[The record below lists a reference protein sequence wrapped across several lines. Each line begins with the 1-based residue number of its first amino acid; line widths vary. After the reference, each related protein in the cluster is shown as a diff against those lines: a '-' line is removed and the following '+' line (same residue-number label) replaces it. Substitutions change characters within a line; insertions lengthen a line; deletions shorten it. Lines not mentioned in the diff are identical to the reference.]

1 MKKFYLLTIGILLTL
16 ANTAFSQFV
25 ASNSGN
31 WSSNA
36 TWAPGAKPPLICN
49 ACTITINANV
59 VVTLDVSTKFTGGTI
74 LTIGSDASSP
84 SGLIITTSGAT
95 SIATGHNILL
105 DVANPN
111 NKIVLRNGF
120 SALTSIPGGLYD
132 GIFSDIANGAVDI
145 KTVGNAGMQSLFFA
159 GTPLPA
165 PIVPPIYSSSIAG
178 PATLSSNGTLP
189 VVLDHFNASF
199 NDNQVVLDWAT
210 LVEINS
216 DHFTVERSADGS
228 NWQTLGT
235 VAAAGNSETKVSYSF
250 TDPSPLS
257 GANYYRLQMVDR
269 DGKYKY
275 SPVKVVRGSL
285 IKGFSIF
292 PNPAR
297 EFLNV
302 TVSADASSQLSF
314 RIVNPFGQ
322 VLLERSFTNAAGTTI
337 SLPVQNFPAG
347 NYILTIAGKDGSSNV
362 NKFMIAR

>member
-1 MKKFYLLTIGILLTL
+1 MKKFYLLTIGIILTL
-16 ANTAFSQFV
+16 ANTAFGQFV
-25 ASNSGN
+25 ATNSGN

-36 TWAPGAKPPLICN
+36 TWAPGTKPTSPCN
-49 ACTITINANV
+49 GCTITINANV
-59 VVTLDVSTKFTGGTI
+59 VVTLDVSIRFTGGTV

-84 SGLIITTSGAT
+84 SGLIITTSAGT
-95 SIATGHNILL
+95 SIPTGHNILL
-105 DVANPN
+105 DIASVN

-120 SALTSIPGGLYD
+120 SALTSIPGGVYD

-145 KTVGNAGMQSLFFA
+145 KTVGNATLQSLFFA
-159 GTPLPA
+159 GQPLIT
-165 PIVPPIYSSSIAG
+165 PIVPPIHGSSLAG
-178 PATLSSNGTLP
+178 PGTLSSNGTLP

-199 NDNQVVLDWAT
+199 SNNQVLLDWAT

-216 DHFTVERSADGS
+216 DHFAIERSADGS

-235 VAAAGNSETKVSYSF
+235 LAAAGNSETKVSYSF
-250 TDPSPLS
+250 TDPSPSS

-285 IKGFSIF
+285 VKGFSIF

-302 TVSADASSQLSF
+302 TVSADASAQLTF
-314 RIVNPFGQ
+314 RIINPSGQ
-322 VLLERSFTNAAGTTI
+322 VLLERAFTNAAGTTV

-347 NYILTIAGKDGSSNV
+347 NYILTIAGKDGSGNV

>member
-1 MKKFYLLTIGILLTL
+1 MKKFYLLTIVILFTL

-36 TWAPGAKPPLICN
+36 TWAPGAKPPVVCN

-59 VVTLDVSTKFTGGTI
+59 VVSLDVSTRFTGGTV

-84 SGLIITTSGAT
+84 SALIITTSSGT
-95 SIATGHNILL
+95 SIPTGHNVLL
-105 DVANPN
+105 DVANFN
-111 NKIVLRNGF
+111 NKIILKNAS
-120 SALTSIPGGLYD
+120 SALTSIPGGLWD
-132 GIFSDIANGAVDI
+132 GIFSDIANGVVDV
-145 KTVGNAGMQSLFFA
+145 KTVGNAGMQSIFFA
-159 GTPLPA
+159 GNPLPGM
-165 PIVPPIYSSSIAG
+165 VFPPIHGSSITG

-199 NDNQVVLDWAT
+199 SGNQVVLDWAT

-216 DHFTVERSADGS
+216 DHFSVERSADGS

-235 VAAAGNSETKVSYSF
+235 VAASGNSETKVSYSF
-250 TDPSPLS
+250 TDASPAS
-257 GANYYRLQMVDR
+257 GANYYRLQMVDL

-297 EFLNV
+297 EFVNV
-302 TVSADASSQLSF
+302 SVSADAPSQLTF
-314 RIVNPFGQ
+314 RIVNAFGQ
-322 VLLERSFTNAAGTTI
+322 TMLDRTFTNAAGTTI
-337 SLPVQNFPAG
+337 SLPVQNFPMG
-347 NYILTIAGKDGSSNV
+347 SYILTIAGKDGSSNV
-362 NKFMIAR
+362 NKIMIAR

>member
-1 MKKFYLLTIGILLTL
+1 MKKFYLLTIGIALTF
-16 ANTAFSQFV
+16 ANTTFGQFV
-25 ASNSGN
+25 ATNSGN
-31 WSSNA
+31 WSNNA

-59 VVTLDVSTKFTGGTI
+59 VVTLDVSTRFTGGTV

-84 SGLIITTSGAT
+84 SALVITTSGGT

-111 NKIVLRNGF
+111 NKIVLKNGF
-120 SALTSIPGGLYD
+120 SALTAIPGGVYD
-132 GIFSDIANGAVDI
+132 GIFSDIANGVLDV
-145 KTVGNAGMQSLFFA
+145 KTVGNATTQSIFFLGQPIP
-159 GTPLPA
+159 GTN
-165 PIVPPIYSSSIAG
+165 PPPTYGSSIPG
-178 PATLSSNGTLP
+178 PATLSSSGALP
-189 VVLDHFNASF
+189 VVLDHFNAALIG
-199 NDNQVVLDWAT
+199 NQVILDWAT

-216 DHFTVERSADGS
+216 DHFAVERSDDGS
-228 NWQTLGT
+228 HWQTLGT
-235 VAAAGNSETKVSYSF
+235 IAAAGNSETKINYSF
-250 TDPSPLS
+250 TDPSPSS

-269 DGKYKY
+269 DGKFKY

-285 IKGFSIF
+285 IKGFSVF

-302 TVSADASSQLSF
+302 SVSADAPAQLTF

-322 VLLERSFTNAAGTTI
+322 VLLDRTFTNAAGTTV

>member
-1 MKKFYLLTIGILLTL
+1 MKKFYLLTIGFILLL
-16 ANTAFSQFV
+16 ANTTFAQFV
-25 ASNSGN
+25 ATNSGN

-36 TWAPGAKPPLICN
+36 TWAPGSKPSNPCN

-59 VVTLDVSTKFTGGTI
+59 VVTLDVSIRFTGGTV

-84 SGLIITTSGAT
+84 SALLIPTSGGT
-95 SIATGHNILL
+95 SIATGFNILL
-105 DVANPN
+105 DASNPN

-132 GIFSDIANGAVDI
+132 GVFADVANGTIDI
-145 KTVGNAGMQSLFFA
+145 KLIGNANMQSLFFA
-159 GTPLPA
+159 GQPLASP
-165 PIVPPIYSSSIAG
+165 VQFPPNSSLSG
-178 PATLSSNGTLP
+178 PGTLSSSGALP
-189 VVLDHFNASF
+189 IILDHFNA
-199 NDNQVVLDWAT
+199 VLDGNKVDLEWTT

-216 DHFTVERSADGS
+216 DHFAVERSDDGS
-228 NWQTLGT
+228 HWQTLGT
-235 VAAAGNSETKVSYSF
+235 VAAAGNSETKINYSF
-250 TDPSPLS
+250 TDYSPSS

-269 DGKYKY
+269 DGKFKY

-285 IKGFSIF
+285 IKGFSVF

-302 TVSADASSQLSF
+302 SVSADAPAQLTF

-322 VLLERSFTNAAGTTI
+322 VLLDRTFTNAAGTTV